1 MATLGGEAFD
11 LPAGAVNFSVGLEYR
26 TADAEYIPDEYLRS
40 GDVIGFNPGLPTAGG
55 ITVEGDIRRSAR
67 ADHWPT
73 CHSSRTSSLNGGYRS
88 SDYDLDG
95 VGRVDT
101 YLYGLDW
108 RVNESVAF
116 RGQFQ
121 RAIRAPNIGD
131 LYGGLQLNFQ
141 TLTDPCS
148 SRNTANRTA
157 AVRAL
162 CEQTG
167 VPAASVFTAGVQPD
181 NIIPDRSGGN
191 VDLQEE
197 SSDTTHVRRR
207 AHAVILSKTSS

>member
-1 MATLGGEAFD
+1 M
-11 LPAGAVNFSVGLEYR
+11 
-26 TADAEYIPDEYLRS
+26 
-40 GDVIGFNPGLPTAGG
+40 IGFNPGLPTAGDVTAKE
-55 ITVEGDIRRSAR
+55 IFAEVRVPIL
-67 ADHWPT
+67 ADLPFVQ
-73 CHSSRTSSLNGGYRS
+73 SLTANGGYRS

-162 CEQTG
+162 CEATG

-181 NIIPDRSGGN
+181 NIIPVALGRQRRPAGRELGHD
-191 VDLQEE
+191 
-197 SSDTTHVRRR
+197 HVRRR
-207 AHAVILSKTSS
+207 VHARVHR